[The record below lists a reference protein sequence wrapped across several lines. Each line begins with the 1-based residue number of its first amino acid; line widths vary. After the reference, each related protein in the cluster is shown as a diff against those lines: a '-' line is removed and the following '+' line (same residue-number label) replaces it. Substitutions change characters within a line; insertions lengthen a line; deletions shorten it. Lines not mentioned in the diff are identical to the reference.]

1 MVDWVTSYSS
11 VRQLGGDQPC
21 TRNGAAEGNTE
32 AVLSDDKQRGRK
44 SPMFGADM
52 SYLSSIYLNFTNVL
66 WNKGLC
72 QMLNMLCCYFM
83 LW

>member
-1 MVDWVTSYSS
+1 
-11 VRQLGGDQPC
+11 
-21 TRNGAAEGNTE
+21 
-32 AVLSDDKQRGRK
+32 
-44 SPMFGADM
+44 MFGADM